1 MLEKHNKSDEK
12 NELNED
18 KLETIKFIPK
28 VVAIEL
34 CRISKQS
41 AEELIKEIN
50 ERLIPDSKIFIKIF
64 IGTEKYSSL
73 DKDNER
79 ILEELYVAWKLYES
93 LENEKASEDK
103 RDTLY
108 KLLEQ
113 LKGSSLDGNAGNSL
127 ATDGRYG
134 KIMVFTGD

>member
-18 KLETIKFIPK
+18 TLETIKFIPK

-93 LENEKASEDK
+93 LENEKVSEDK

-127 ATDGRYG
+127 VTDGRYG

>member
-93 LENEKASEDK
+93 LENEKVSEDK

-113 LKGSSLDGNAGNSL
+113 LKGSSLDSNAGNSL

>member
-93 LENEKASEDK
+93 LENEKVSEDK

>member
-73 DKDNER
+73 EKDNER

-93 LENEKASEDK
+93 LENEKVSEDK

-113 LKGSSLDGNAGNSL
+113 LK
-127 ATDGRYG
+127 
-134 KIMVFTGD
+134 

>member
-73 DKDNER
+73 EKDNER

-93 LENEKASEDK
+93 LENEKVSEDK

>member
-93 LENEKASEDK
+93 LENEKVSEDK

-127 ATDGRYG
+127 VTDGRYG

>member
-64 IGTEKYSSL
+64 IGNEKYSSL

-93 LENEKASEDK
+93 LENEKVSEDK

>member
-93 LENEKASEDK
+93 LENEKVSEDK

-134 KIMVFTGD
+134 KIIVFTGD

>member
-12 NELNED
+12 NVLNED

-93 LENEKASEDK
+93 LENEKVSEDK

-127 ATDGRYG
+127 VTDGRYG

>member
-64 IGTEKYSSL
+64 IGTEKYRSL

-93 LENEKASEDK
+93 LENEKVSEDK

-113 LKGSSLDGNAGNSL
+113 LKGSSLDSNAGNSL

>member
-64 IGTEKYSSL
+64 I
-73 DKDNER
+73 
-79 ILEELYVAWKLYES
+79 
-93 LENEKASEDK
+93 
-103 RDTLY
+103 
-108 KLLEQ
+108 
-113 LKGSSLDGNAGNSL
+113 
-127 ATDGRYG
+127 
-134 KIMVFTGD
+134 

>member
-1 MLEKHNKSDEK
+1 MLEKQNKSDEK

-93 LENEKASEDK
+93 LENEKVSEDK

-127 ATDGRYG
+127 VTDGRYG

>member
-28 VVAIEL
+28 VVAREL

-93 LENEKASEDK
+93 LENEKVSEDK

-113 LKGSSLDGNAGNSL
+113 LKGSSLDSNAGNSL